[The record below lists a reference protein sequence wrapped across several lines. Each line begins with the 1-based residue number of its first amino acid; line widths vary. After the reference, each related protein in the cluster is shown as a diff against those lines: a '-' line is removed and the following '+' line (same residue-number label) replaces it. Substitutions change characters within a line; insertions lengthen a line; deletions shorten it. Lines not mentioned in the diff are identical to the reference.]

1 MVFSSLTFLCLFL
14 PVVVGLH
21 ALVKNVTARNAI
33 LLVASL
39 LFYAWGE
46 PVWIVAMLF
55 ATAVNYVCARIIV
68 STKTDRGR
76 KLALIIG
83 ILISLA
89 ALLYF
94 KYAAFFVNNL
104 CALLGLAYRM
114 AQPEL
119 PIGIS
124 FYTFQIITYTVDV
137 YRGKAPLQKNPLWL
151 LLYVSLFPQLIAGPI
166 VRYVDVAEAIEDRS
180 VTARGIGEGFFRFSL
195 GLGKKVL
202 LANLCGELL
211 ESLPAGAELSF
222 FSGWLGAILF
232 LLQLYFDFSGYS
244 EMAIGLGQML
254 GFRFLENFDAPFIS
268 QSISEF
274 WRRWHISLGTFFR
287 EYVYIPLGGN
297 RVSRGRWILNMAV
310 VWGLTGIWHGAN
322 WNFLLWG
329 LYFGFFMVLERTV
342 FQTALERTPSFL
354 KHIVTIFL
362 AVVGFVL
369 FRNESFGEIALHL
382 RAMFAPWRVPLSDP
396 YAVYAVKNN
405 PPLLLLAVI
414 CCLPLRKTAEAWFKK
429 RRTAG
434 KRNVLRPYLKALV
447 AVGVMALSVM
457 FLVGQS
463 FNPFL
468 YFRF

>member
-1 MVFSSLTFLCLFL
+1 MVFSSLTFLCIFL
-14 PVVVGLH
+14 PVVIGLH
-21 ALVKNVTARNAI
+21 TMIRNGRARNII
-33 LLVASL
+33 LLIASL

-55 ATAVNYVCARIIV
+55 ATAVNYVCARVIDGA
-68 STKTDRGR
+68 KTAGGR
-76 KLALIIG
+76 RLALAVG

-94 KYAAFFVNNL
+94 KYSAFVVNNV
-104 CALLGLAYRM
+104 CALIGIAYRM
-114 AQPEL
+114 PAPKL

-137 YRGKAPLQKNPLWL
+137 YRKDAPLQKNPFRL

-166 VRYVDVAEAIEDRS
+166 VRYSDVASALRS
-180 VTARGIGEGFFRFSL
+180 RTVSKTDLGEGFFRFSL

-202 LANLCGELL
+202 LANLCGEIL
-211 ESLPAGAELSF
+211 ETLPLGEDISF
-222 FSGWLGAILF
+222 LSGWLAVILYV
-232 LLQLYFDFSGYS
+232 LQLCFDFSGYS
-244 EMAIGLGQML
+244 EMAIGLGRMM

-268 QSISEF
+268 KSISEF
-274 WRRWHISLGTFFR
+274 WRRWHISLGSFFR

-297 RVSRGRWILNMAV
+297 RVGKVRWIFNMAV

-329 LYFGFFMVLERTV
+329 LYFGLLIVLERTV
-342 FQTALERTPSFL
+342 FERVQKKTPAVLQHIATLFL
-354 KHIVTIFL
+354 VL
-362 AVVGFVL
+362 VGFVL
-369 FRNESFGEIALHL
+369 FQNESFAAIGRQY
-382 RAMFAPWRVPLSDP
+382 RAMFAPWTVPLSDA
-396 YAVYAVKNN
+396 YSVYALKSN
-405 PPLLLLAVI
+405 PVLLAAAVI
-414 CCLPLRKTAEAWFKK
+414 GSLPIRKCMIRRFKK
-429 RRTAG
+429 RRDAG
-434 KRNVLRPYLKALV
+434 KSNAFRPYLKAV
-447 AVGVMALSVM
+447 AALIVTGLSLM